1 MHGMVGTLVN
11 VAAILVGSIIG
22 MAFRTKFPDNIR
34 NIIFQAM
41 GLFTLFLGISM
52 ALKLNAILLAVFALI
67 LGGITGE
74 LLRLETRMDSLSSIL
89 KRNLKLGDDRFS
101 EGLITAFLMFCMGS
115 MTILGALE
123 EGTGGYPRL
132 LFAKSLMDGVSA
144 IALTTAFGP
153 GVIFSVIP
161 LLIYQGGLT
170 LLARYFGHSLPEAAI
185 GQLTAVGGIL
195 LIGLGINILDIKKI
209 KILNLLPALV
219 YIVLLVVYLGKYV

>member
-1 MHGMVGTLVN
+1 MVGTLVN
-11 VAAILVGSIIG
+11 VAAILAGGTIG
-22 MAFRTKFPDNIR
+22 MLFRSKFPENIR
-34 NIIFQAM
+34 IIVFQAM
-41 GLFTLFLGISM
+41 GLFTLVLGISM
-52 ALKLNAILLAVFALI
+52 ALKLNELLLAVFALI
-67 LGGITGE
+67 LGGVTGE
-74 LLRLETRMDSLSSIL
+74 LLRLESRMDNLSISL
-89 KRNLKLGDDRFS
+89 KRSLKMGDDRFS

-123 EGTGGYPRL
+123 EGTGGYPTL
-132 LFAKSLMDGVSA
+132 LFAKSLMDGISA

-170 LLARYFGHSLPEAAI
+170 LLARYFGHSLPEPAI
-185 GQLTAVGGIL
+185 TQMTAVGGIL

-219 YIVLLVVYLGKYV
+219 YIVLLVVYLGKYVK